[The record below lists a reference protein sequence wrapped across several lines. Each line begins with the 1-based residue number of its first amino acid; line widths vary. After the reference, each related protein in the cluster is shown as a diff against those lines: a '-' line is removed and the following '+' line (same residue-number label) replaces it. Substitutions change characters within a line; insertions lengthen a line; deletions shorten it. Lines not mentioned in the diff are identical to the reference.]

1 MLQFETRGDFM
12 KEFGLK
18 TQHVASLI
26 GQGHGYSE
34 ASKLASMSRTTLYRL
49 LENPEFLALV
59 EKCKKERL
67 AKMKEADDRVTFDI
81 VSAVYEAKKT
91 VIDLALNASSEGTRL
106 SAAKFII
113 DRFEP
118 VPSLVVSTGNE
129 NTVISYLKNR

>member
-49 LENPEFLALV
+49 LEKPEFLALI
-59 EKCKKERL
+59 EKCKNERL
-67 AKMKEADDRVTFDI
+67 AKMKEADDRITFDI

-118 VPSLVVSTGNE
+118 QASVVVSTGNE